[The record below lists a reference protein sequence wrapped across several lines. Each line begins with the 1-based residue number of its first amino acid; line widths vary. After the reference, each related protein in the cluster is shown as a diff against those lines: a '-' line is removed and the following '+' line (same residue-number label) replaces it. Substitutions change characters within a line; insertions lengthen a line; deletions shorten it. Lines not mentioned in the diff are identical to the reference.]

1 MVDHSILIFMTN
13 SINNIMVGT
22 KLALSLKNIFLDA
35 KNNLQ
40 NKKLSIPHVST
51 YSMSG
56 SEGLDQWVGV
66 RENLQD
72 TTLPFVHQIFGGFSK
87 FSRTSQSNSEKFTW
101 ATHRI
106 PLKMCFRHGLTILK
120 WGYMPDNIQYTQTK

>member
-1 MVDHSILIFMTN
+1 MLVYQRVLVVAVFIYTCELPSAYFWGVLWNRKLYNGKKIYLEKAKAKKNKN
-13 SINNIMVGT
+13 S
-22 KLALSLKNIFLDA
+22 FLDA

-56 SEGLDQWVGV
+56 SEGLDQWLGV

-72 TTLPFVHQIFGGFSK
+72 TTPNVHQ
-87 FSRTSQSNSEKFTW
+87 
-101 ATHRI
+101 
-106 PLKMCFRHGLTILK
+106 M
-120 WGYMPDNIQYTQTK
+120 

>member
-1 MVDHSILIFMTN
+1 MEKAKAKK
-13 SINNIMVGT
+13 T
-22 KLALSLKNIFLDA
+22 KQKNIFLDA

>member
-1 MVDHSILIFMTN
+1 MGKKYIWKKQRQKKQKN
-13 SINNIMVGT
+13 S
-22 KLALSLKNIFLDA
+22 FLDA

-56 SEGLDQWVGV
+56 SEGLDQWLGV

-72 TTLPFVHQIFGGFSK
+72 TTPNVHQ
-87 FSRTSQSNSEKFTW
+87 
-101 ATHRI
+101 
-106 PLKMCFRHGLTILK
+106 M
-120 WGYMPDNIQYTQTK
+120 